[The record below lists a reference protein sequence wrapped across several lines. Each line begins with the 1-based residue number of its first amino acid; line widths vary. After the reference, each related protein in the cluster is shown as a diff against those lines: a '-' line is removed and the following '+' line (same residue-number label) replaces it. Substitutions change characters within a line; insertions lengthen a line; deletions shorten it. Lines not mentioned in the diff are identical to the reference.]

1 MTGQTAAGT
10 LNGDS
15 ITGSCDSS
23 RRSRCCGSASGGNRT
38 RLTFM
43 RLMLVK
49 QSAGSFFTGLRGWL
63 FGVGNGS
70 SGRRRGPVSVGHCGA

>member
-1 MTGQTAAGT
+1 MTGQTAVAGT

-23 RRSRCCGSASGGNRT
+23 RRSRCAGSASGGNRT

-49 QSAGSFFTGLRGWL
+49 QSAGSFFVGLRWL
-63 FGVGNGS
+63 FGGGNGS
-70 SGRRRGPVSVGHCGA
+70 SGRRGPVSVGHCGA